1 MKRKT
6 CFVKLSGDTFLLEE
20 VLDWIVELSR
30 QYLMVICVGG
40 GSQINQTFAEWGLKL
55 GKHGPL
61 GREDLDFHESQLA
74 RDVLEQN
81 RAKVQDRLASK
92 GVTASVVI
100 PVLDIGGMLCHVN
113 GDQFTLAAYHGFDV
127 LYVATTSN
135 RVEDKKGFFAP
146 YEKIQVVGFSA

>member
-40 GSQINQTFAEWGLKL
+40 GSQINQTFAEWGLEL

-61 GREDLDFHESQLA
+61 GREALDFHESQLA

-81 RAKVQDRLASK
+81 RAKIQDRLASK

-127 LYVATTSN
+127 LYVATTAD
-135 RVEDKKGFFAP
+135 RVTVKEEFFGP
-146 YEKIQVVGFSA
+146 YEKITVVGFSA